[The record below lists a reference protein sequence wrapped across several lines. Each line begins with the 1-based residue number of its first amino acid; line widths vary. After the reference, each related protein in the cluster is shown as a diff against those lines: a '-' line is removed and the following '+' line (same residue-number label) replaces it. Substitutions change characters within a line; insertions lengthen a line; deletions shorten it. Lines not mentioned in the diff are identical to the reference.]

1 MCSLFDV
8 ASVGGR
14 PGAAGGAGPPAR
26 GRSLGAAA
34 VRGGGVCA
42 LPPRT
47 PAAHARPRR
56 ARLHVLLNIYGS
68 VAPPL
73 PAEGNRG
80 RAGQRRTCC
89 PLRTAAPRPDP
100 AEAAPSRPVPSRPI
114 PSRPVLSLPAVPSLR
129 SAPLPGASGPPQL
142 AALPKPSARVS
153 ASRSHRS
160 GLGPWEGR
168 KGCHRHPSVPLHLAE
183 PRDTV
188 WSITFYC

>member
-100 AEAAPSRPVPSRPI
+100 AEAAPSRPVPPHSV
-114 PSRPVLSLPAVPSLR
+114 PSRPVSPGRPVPALSTAPRHVGTPAISGTPEALSPGVRESLPPER
-129 SAPLPGASGPPQL
+129 SGPVGRAERLSWTPFCTSPL
-142 AALPKPSARVS
+142 
-153 ASRSHRS
+153 SRT
-160 GLGPWEGR
+160 P
-168 KGCHRHPSVPLHLAE
+168 
-183 PRDTV
+183 
-188 WSITFYC
+188 